1 MKKQILV
8 VTSIILIFASITT
21 ASASDCENLIR
32 AIEQDETGNAISLL
46 PNVNVNCT
54 VLANGTPLIAAVRT
68 GNQRMVKTLVNEFN
82 ADVNKGAI
90 GDGSPLIQASRKGFL
105 LIAKFLITKGAD
117 VNLLVKEDET
127 PLINASAHGHL
138 DIVKLLV
145 SKGAD
150 VNKTAWVGLEN
161 KQELRS
167 PLNMAERFG
176 FRKVAKYL
184 KLMGAKD

>member
-167 PLNMAERFG
+167 PLNMAEQFG

-184 KLMGAKD
+184 ELMGAKD